1 MCPPADL
8 PPPPPAIHAPV
19 PARTVQN
26 TVPLNAMNARTIQVL
41 NSATARSPIDKQPGV
56 FTHFR
61 YMHIKHHRGTKHK
74 SQKARSNKRKAARRK

>member
-1 MCPPADL
+1 MDL

-26 TVPLNAMNARTIQVL
+26 ASPFSMMNARSVHMLT
-41 NSATARSPIDKQPGV
+41 RSTSFDPVNDLQRV
-56 FTHFR
+56 FSHFR
-61 YMHIKHHRGTKHK
+61 YVHTRHWKGAKHK